1 VRAARTASQRPQ
13 VAALWPVRPGTALAA
28 VSTPVRLPVG
38 SLPHVSIIAPHTAAR
53 LSGQT
58 LSPPVASSGWN
69 AGVFRMAWLA
79 SWPHAGAMN
88 ETTANPEASSPTTT
102 SPEASSL
109 TRPQPLCRPI
119 QDRMLAGVAA
129 GIARYLGVDAT
140 IVRIAFAVLV
150 VTGGIGLPIYLAGWL
165 LIPEEG
171 SEQSIASELIQSLQ
185 TRSH

>member
-1 VRAARTASQRPQ
+1 
-13 VAALWPVRPGTALAA
+13 
-28 VSTPVRLPVG
+28 
-38 SLPHVSIIAPHTAAR
+38 
-53 LSGQT
+53 
-58 LSPPVASSGWN
+58 
-69 AGVFRMAWLA
+69 
-79 SWPHAGAMN
+79 MN
-88 ETTANPEASSPTTT
+88 ETTASPEASSPTTA

-140 IVRIAFAVLV
+140 IIRIAFAVLV
-150 VTGGIGLPIYLAGWL
+150 VTGGIGVPLYLAGWL

-171 SEQSIASELIQSLQ
+171 CEQSIASELIQSLQ